1 MTTEPG
7 ATLVLMAI
15 LKGQVRQQASL
26 PFVWSGRTSGLAL
39 VDQYICLKW
48 KRFGGEK
55 SLYAMVIFGIRQFLV
70 AILEGC
76 PPEVISRLFW
86 AQRPCS
92 TRMPVTSFK
101 EDIQGDCTMTVTM
114 NDNFKY
120 WIFMS
125 QVTLWNHN

>member
-15 LKGQVRQQASL
+15 LKGHVRQQLSP
-26 PFVWSGRTSGLAL
+26 PFVWPGRTSGLTL

-48 KRFGGEK
+48 KRFCGEK
-55 SLYAMVIFGIRQFLV
+55 TLYAIVMFGIRQFLV

-76 PPEVISRLFW
+76 PAEVISHLFW

-92 TRMPVTSFK
+92 TRMPMTSFK
-101 EDIQGDCTMTVTM
+101 EDMQGDFTMSITI